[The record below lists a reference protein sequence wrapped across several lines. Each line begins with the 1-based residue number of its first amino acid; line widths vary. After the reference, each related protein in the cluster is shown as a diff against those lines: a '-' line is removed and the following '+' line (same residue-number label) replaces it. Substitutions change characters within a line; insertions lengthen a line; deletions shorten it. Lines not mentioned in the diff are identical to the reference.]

1 MVLHTNTLKNNLISG
16 TLLLTLTGFLSRII
30 GFYYKI
36 FLSRTIGAEGLGIY
50 QLIFPVFALIIAV
63 SAAGIQTSISRY
75 CAQCQTE
82 QQSKRYLVTG
92 LVLSLLISGICIV
105 IVQTYAPWIGSVL
118 LEDARTI
125 SLLRLMTFSL
135 PFACIHSCI
144 NGYYFGKKKAVIP
157 SISQLLE
164 QLIRVTGVLLLIQ
177 ILTEQGNLPSPE
189 IAVLGILFGEI
200 TGALYS
206 VTMLLFS
213 REKNPAQDS
222 RALSPEVLSYL
233 QTLRELCS
241 MALPLTCNRILLSIC
256 QSSEAILI
264 PMKLRDFGYT
274 NSDALSVY
282 GILTGMVFSTIL
294 FPCVLSNSLSVML
307 LPAISEANSRNRTDL
322 IKKAVR
328 NTTQLCVILGL
339 LCTLGFLL
347 GGNWIG
353 IHLFHNALAGFY
365 VRTLSWICPFLFL
378 ASTLCSILH
387 GLGKPTLTMLINL
400 SGAALRI
407 GFIFIGIPKI
417 GLSAYLWGML
427 ASQILISGLAWI
439 SLRKTPEPPKRSA

>member
-157 SISQLLE
+157 SVSQLLE
-164 QLIRVTGVLLLIQ
+164 QLIRVTGVFLLIQ
-177 ILTEQGNLPSPE
+177 ILTEQGNLPSPK

-206 VTMLLFS
+206 ITMLLF
-213 REKNPAQDS
+213 PAKKIRHKT
-222 RALSPEVLSYL
+222 RAHFHRKFYPIC
-233 QTLRELCS
+233 RLC
-241 MALPLTCNRILLSIC
+241 
-256 QSSEAILI
+256 
-264 PMKLRDFGYT
+264 
-274 NSDALSVY
+274 
-282 GILTGMVFSTIL
+282 
-294 FPCVLSNSLSVML
+294 
-307 LPAISEANSRNRTDL
+307 
-322 IKKAVR
+322 
-328 NTTQLCVILGL
+328 
-339 LCTLGFLL
+339 
-347 GGNWIG
+347 GN
-353 IHLFHNALAGFY
+353 
-365 VRTLSWICPFLFL
+365 C
-378 ASTLCSILH
+378 
-387 GLGKPTLTMLINL
+387 
-400 SGAALRI
+400 AAWH
-407 GFIFIGIPKI
+407 
-417 GLSAYLWGML
+417 YH
-427 ASQILISGLAWI
+427 
-439 SLRKTPEPPKRSA
+439 